1 MNNAVC
7 EFRSYKTTAT
17 HADSLKAIGL
27 ADLLQSMFEEPV
39 QVEENSGKFV
49 VRTPA
54 DWRDRAGVIAHSPRY
69 PWLNPGGPDADAPE
83 GLDVVDIS
91 EEFQRVKRWSEN
103 RKKLRQ
109 KVGADV
115 ELEQLVQQDAPRPRW
130 WVLASMTATKL
141 KAISTW
147 NRVAQSIAEEP
158 TNEFRKHVMESLD
171 ALYSGHPSK
180 VDWKATSSGLFCP
193 SAIKGFNELKPSGT
207 SRGSVLV
214 DDFEEWL
221 RYIGYWQSAHLVS
234 DSDNIRV
241 YVPVPMQLSS
251 RSIGRLASR
260 LENEILIGCGPQSD
274 ILAVLA
280 LARLLI
286 ECSREYHEPST
297 APDPELSI
305 PVGASPAKLL
315 SGVYVTHFAKTS
327 QRAYGV
333 QSTAVLALPDWF
345 PITTH
350 QEAEDWLSILDE
362 HRHIVTRL
370 RNDRSDEIGLL
381 IVYRRFLEKRG
392 ETALW
397 ALIEFMERYGAFVMR
412 ANGLRQENRIRWV
425 TRFTDRYFRRI
436 VMGTNA
442 QFVAIIDDPGF
453 DAVARAVRQATVTA
467 QNKRARQDKD
477 AWREVRY
484 ELLHDIHRT
493 RTVPGNAFLECISE
507 FISRYNYE
515 NARRR
520 EIKKDVTAAPANVSE
535 VEFRSFAGLVDH
547 HGAQVVG
554 ALLAAYGSCKE
565 KWEGEE
571 NKTVVEEGK

>member
-1 MNNAVC
+1 MNNTIC
-7 EFRSYKTTAT
+7 EFRTYKATAT

-39 QVEENSGKFV
+39 QVEEDSGEFV

-54 DWRDRAGVIAHSPRY
+54 DWRDRAGAIAHSPRY
-69 PWLNPGGPDADAPE
+69 PWLNPGGPDAGAPE

-103 RKKLRQ
+103 RRILRQ
-109 KVGADV
+109 RGGIDV
-115 ELEQLVQQDAPRPRW
+115 ELQQLIQQDAPRPRW
-130 WVLASMTATKL
+130 WILAAMTATKL

-147 NRVAQSIAEEP
+147 NRVAQSIAEGP
-158 TNEFRKHVMESLD
+158 VDEFRNHVVESLD
-171 ALYSGHPSK
+171 ALHSGRPSK

-207 SRGSVLV
+207 TRGSVPV

-221 RYIGYWQSAHLVS
+221 RYVGYWQSAHLVS

-241 YVPVPMQLSS
+241 YVPVPMRLSS
-251 RSIGRLASR
+251 RSIARLASR
-260 LENEILIGCGPQSD
+260 LENEILVGCGPQSD

-286 ECSREYHEPST
+286 EHSREYHEPSA

-305 PVGASPAKLL
+305 PLGSSPAKLL

-345 PITTH
+345 PITTR

-362 HRHIVTRL
+362 HRRLITGL

-381 IVYRRFLEKRG
+381 IMYRRFLEARG
-392 ETALW
+392 ETGLW
-397 ALIEFMERYGAFVMR
+397 SLVEFMERYGAFVVR
-412 ANGLRQENRIRWV
+412 VNGLKQENRIRWV
-425 TRFTDRYFRRI
+425 TRFTDQYFRRI
-436 VMGTNA
+436 VMGTNDE
-442 QFVAIIDDPGF
+442 FVAIIDDPGF

-493 RTVPGNAFLECISE
+493 RKVPGNAFVECISE

-520 EIKKDVTAAPANVSE
+520 EVEKDIKAAPGNVTDE
-535 VEFRSFAGLVDH
+535 EFKSFAALVDR
-547 HGAQVVG
+547 HGAPVVG

-571 NKTVVEEGK
+571 NKTAVKEGK

>member
-1 MNNAVC
+1 MSDQPT
-7 EFRSYKTTAT
+7 EYTIHKTTGT
-17 HADSLKAIGL
+17 HADALKAAGL
-27 ADLLQSMFEEPV
+27 ADLLQSV
-39 QVEENSGKFV
+39 SENPIK
-49 VRTPA
+49 VR
-54 DWRDRAGVIAHSPRY
+54 DAGPYFCVTFTGRLDESLRNLPHFPRY
-69 PWLNPGGPDADAPE
+69 PWLKANSEDEAPK
-83 GLDVVDIS
+83 GLSVIDIPT
-91 EEFQRVKRWSEN
+91 EFARVKRWAEN

-109 KVGADV
+109 KAGVDF

-130 WVLASMTATKL
+130 WVLAAMTATKL

-158 TNEFRKHVMESLD
+158 TKEFRKHVMESLD
-171 ALYSGHPSK
+171 ALYSGQPSN

-207 SRGSVLV
+207 SRGSVPV

-234 DSDNIRV
+234 DSENIRV
-241 YVPVPMQLSS
+241 YVPVPMRLSS

-260 LENEILIGCGPQSD
+260 LENEMLIGCGPKSD

-305 PVGASPAKLL
+305 PLGASPAKLL
-315 SGVYVTHFAKTS
+315 SGLYVTHFAKTS

-345 PITTH
+345 PITTY

-362 HRHIVTRL
+362 HRRIITGL

-392 ETALW
+392 EAALW
-397 ALIEFMERYGAFVMR
+397 TLIEFMERYGVFVIR
-412 ANGLRQENRIRWV
+412 ANGLRQESRIRWV
-425 TRFTDRYFRRI
+425 TRFTDQYFRRI
-436 VMGTNA
+436 VMGTNV
-442 QFVAIIDDPGF
+442 QLVAIIDDPGF
-453 DAVARAVRQATVTA
+453 DALARAVRQATVTA

-493 RTVPGNAFLECISE
+493 RKVPGDAFVECISE

-515 NARRR
+515 NARHR
-520 EIKKDVTAAPANVSE
+520 EVKKDIKAAPANVSDE
-535 VEFRSFAGLVDH
+535 EFKFFAALVDR
-547 HGAQVVG
+547 HGAPVVG

-571 NKTVVEEGK
+571 TKVDDEEEK